1 MSYAPAYPQPGYPGQ
16 AAHHAPQPQ
25 HHQSSFG
32 GPGGPPQMPPHSSPA
47 PPSSGPSSGTTTGQ
61 VEGAQFRIDHRDTN
75 SVLYLRLQP
84 QYQIKAKPGSMVA
97 MDASVQIKGK
107 LKVSF
112 KKMFTGGEVR
122 PSSLSVPC
130 SFPFPF
136 TYSLFVSL
144 RGFCVRDGR
153 TRADAGGR

>member
-1 MSYAPAYPQPGYPGQ
+1 MLPAPSSSSSDRAPSLALALAFTLALMPGGFPSRAAAGLDAAWTGGIAVRGSLRLPPGY
-16 AAHHAPQPQ
+16 
-25 HHQSSFG
+25 
-32 GPGGPPQMPPHSSPA
+32 
-47 PPSSGPSSGTTTGQ
+47 Q
-61 VEGAQFRIDHRDTN
+61 V
-75 SVLYLRLQP
+75 
-84 QYQIKAKPGSMVA
+84 KAKPGSMVA

-130 SFPFPF
+130 SFPFPLP
-136 TYSLFVSL
+136 YSLFVSL
-144 RGFCVRDGR
+144 RGFSVRDGR